1 MQFMRLAGSASGF
14 SLGINISTSSVT
26 VIELAKFENTLSLQA
41 FCRLPFPAE
50 SPFAQAPDATSTRA
64 RVLADALR
72 ISAASSSCAVSALG
86 RGCVAKHLDLPQ
98 ELSGESLQA
107 AMEIEAKK
115 YFPFPIQE
123 AMFDYRRSTSIGSP
137 AVPMLL
143 VGCRK
148 DTLSLVRTMFQTAGV
163 QLRAVETEEL
173 AIERACRM
181 LPQFANMSQRCHVVV
196 NICTRHFCLLLLLHG
211 RIVYSQRCAR
221 RDVSSPEIS
230 RSAPVSEA
238 LISEALIERSAADI
252 STMLTVDSL
261 APCNGFNAELVASLS
276 TALRFCHST
285 FGDLK
290 VEKISLCGAVPWPAS
305 LVESIQTSVG
315 LSVEFIQPLRD
326 MSLADH
332 LAIDP
337 VDADD
342 SSLLIAIGLALRGD
356 GVVGDINLLPWRKS
370 QCAQVRKFRWIY
382 GGSGLV
388 GALVILLLWSRLL
401 LSQIDIQTG
410 KNAELLRQRT
420 ILDETVSHAVA
431 AAGEESWRQNE
442 ALLPHYPRW
451 LELLM
456 GLAVATPVDVSVAR
470 LHSFNGQLELSGV
483 ARSRRGVI
491 TLVSNLARTDGYT
504 SVRLASIK
512 PAVKLGQGVTEFRLI
527 GQLDDMACMDE
538 SSC

>member
-1 MQFMRLAGSASGF
+1 M
-14 SLGINISTSSVT
+14 V
-26 VIELAKFENTLSLQA
+26 
-41 FCRLPFPAE
+41 
-50 SPFAQAPDATSTRA
+50 
-64 RVLADALR
+64 R
-72 ISAASSSCAVSALG
+72 I
-86 RGCVAKHLDLPQ
+86 
-98 ELSGESLQA
+98 
-107 AMEIEAKK
+107 
-115 YFPFPIQE
+115 
-123 AMFDYRRSTSIGSP
+123 
-137 AVPMLL
+137 
-143 VGCRK
+143 
-148 DTLSLVRTMFQTAGV
+148 MFQTAGV
-163 QLRAVETEEL
+163 QLLAVETEEL

-181 LPQFANMSQRCHVVV
+181 LPQFANMSQRCDVVV
-196 NICTRHFCLLLLLHG
+196 NICTRHFCLLLLLYG

-238 LISEALIERSAADI
+238 LIPEALIEHSAADI

-261 APCNGFNAELVASLS
+261 ALCNGFNAELVASLS

-290 VEKISLCGAVPWPAS
+290 VEKISVCGAVPWPAS
-305 LVESIQTSVG
+305 LVDSIQTSVG
-315 LSVEFIQPLRD
+315 LSVEFIKPLRD

-332 LAIDP
+332 LGIDP
-337 VDADD
+337 VDAED

-382 GGSGLV
+382 GGTGLV

-401 LSQIDIQTG
+401 LSQIDIQAG
-410 KNAELLRQRT
+410 KNTELLRQRT

-431 AAGEESWRQNE
+431 AAGEESWRQDE

-456 GLAVATPVDVSVAR
+456 GLAVATPVDVSVER

-483 ARSRRGVI
+483 AR
-491 TLVSNLARTDGYT
+491 TDGYT
-504 SVRLASIK
+504 
-512 PAVKLGQGVTEFRLI
+512 
-527 GQLDDMACMDE
+527 
-538 SSC
+538 

>member
-1 MQFMRLAGSASGF
+1 MQFMRLAGSASVS
-14 SLGINISTSSVT
+14 SLGIDISTSSVT
-26 VIELAKFENTLSLQA
+26 VIELAKFENTLSLLA
-41 FCRLPFPAE
+41 YCRLPFPEE
-50 SPFAQAPDATSTRA
+50 SAFEEASEATSARA
-64 RVLADALR
+64 RVIADALR

-86 RGCVAKHLDLPQ
+86 RGCVAKHLDLPH
-98 ELSGESLQA
+98 ELIGESLQA
-107 AMEIEAKK
+107 AMEIEAEK

-137 AVPMLL
+137 AVPLLL

-148 DTLSLVRTMFQTAGV
+148 DTLSMVRTMFQTAGV
-163 QLRAVETEEL
+163 QLLAVETEEL

-252 STMLTVDSL
+252 SPMLTVDSL
-261 APCNGFNAELVASLS
+261 APCNGFNAELVASLL

-290 VEKISLCGAVPWPAS
+290 VEKISVCGAVPWPAS
-305 LVESIQTSVG
+305 LVDSIQTSVG
-315 LSVEFIQPLRD
+315 LSVEFIKPLRD

-370 QCAQVRKFRWIY
+370 HCAQVRKFRWIY
-382 GGSGLV
+382 GGTGLV

-401 LSQIDIQTG
+401 LSQIDIQAGENT
-410 KNAELLRQRT
+410 ELLRQRD

-456 GLAVATPVDVSVAR
+456 GLAVATPMDVSVER

-491 TLVSNLARTDGYT
+491 ALVSNLARTDGYT

-527 GQLDDMACMDE
+527 GKFDDMACVDE

>member
-64 RVLADALR
+64 QVLADALR

-98 ELSGESLQA
+98 ELSGESLRA
-107 AMEIEAKK
+107 AMEIEAEK

-148 DTLSLVRTMFQTAGV
+148 DTLSFVRTMFQTAGV

-221 RDVSSPEIS
+221 RDVSSPEIN
-230 RSAPVSEA
+230 RSAPVSEEF
-238 LISEALIERSAADI
+238 ISEALIERSAADI

-261 APCNGFNAELVASLS
+261 APCNGFNAELVASL
-276 TALRFCHST
+276 TTTLRFCHST

-290 VEKISLCGAVPWPAS
+290 VEKISLCGAVPSPAS
-305 LVESIQTSVG
+305 LVDSIQTSVG